1 MANRNINRS
10 KDRIKF
16 PWHTLDS
23 EFTGC
28 SLSLDH
34 TPNVTLV
41 AQTTKITDDRRTRP
55 SSRPLEF
62 SEAGLVVYVRDS
74 TPGQSTLVQVKYDDA
89 KPELLSGVTK
99 QLPQAE
105 KKLPSQVLDLARID
119 PQHIVASTK
128 GSNLDIWKKTDFDG
142 SISMQVLTGCWRNPD
157 SEMHLV
163 QPREDDSAC
172 LVASQNG
179 LSVLQL
185 DGQCNNLRSFAETR
199 GLITSVSWHEGER
212 FTFSSTVDT
221 GHFVLY
227 DVRASTPVSSA
238 VVSDGGVYD
247 HAKLDNYSVVVSGA
261 GAVLNLLDLR

>member
-1 MANRNINRS
+1 MANRSINRS
-10 KDRIKF
+10 KDQIKF
-16 PWHTLDS
+16 SWHTLDS
-23 EFTGC
+23 KFAGC

-34 TPNVTLV
+34 TPNVLLV
-41 AQTTKITDDRRTRP
+41 AETTRAADDRPPRP
-55 SSRPLEF
+55 LSRPLEF
-62 SEAGLVVYVRDS
+62 MEAGLVVYTKES
-74 TPGQSTLVQVKYDDA
+74 IPGQSTLVQVNYNGA
-89 KPELLSGVTK
+89 KTESSGITK

-105 KKLPSQVLDLARID
+105 KVLPSQVLDLARID

-128 GSNLDIWKKTDFDG
+128 GNNLDIWKKTDFDG
-142 SISMQVLTGCWRNPD
+142 FISMQVLSGCWKNPD

-163 QPREDDSAC
+163 QPRKDDSAC

-185 DGQCNNLRSFAETR
+185 DGQCNNLRSFAEGR

-238 VVSDGGVYD
+238 LISNGGIYD
-247 HAKLDNYSVVVSGA
+247 HAKLDHYSVVVSGA